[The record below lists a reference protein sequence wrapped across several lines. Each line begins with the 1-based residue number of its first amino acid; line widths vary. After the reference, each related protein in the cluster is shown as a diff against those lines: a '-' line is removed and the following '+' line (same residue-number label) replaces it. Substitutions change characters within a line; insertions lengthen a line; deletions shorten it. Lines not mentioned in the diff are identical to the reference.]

1 MSDPTYHSPP
11 QGPDPAQPPRR
22 RGRGWLFISTIAL
35 AAAITGGLTTRAVT
49 QGFGPGHWHG
59 RGFAAAMT
67 PAELEDRAD
76 RAIRHAAIE
85 IDATGEQQDKLRA
98 IAKSAVKDLVPI
110 RDKARSA
117 RERAEALLIQP
128 NLDKAAI
135 EAFRVEHMALAE
147 AASKRFAQALG
158 EAAEVLTAEQRRKIA
173 ERIQWRRDRWRSWHR
188 G

>member
-1 MSDPTYHSPP
+1 MSDPTHHSNPP
-11 QGPDPAQPPRR
+11 SPEHPPRR

-49 QGFGPGHWHG
+49 QGFGGHWHG

-85 IDATGEQQDKLRA
+85 IDATNEQQDKLRA

-117 RERAEALLIQP
+117 RERAEALLVQP

-173 ERIQWRRDRWRSWHR
+173 ERIQWRRDRWRNWHR